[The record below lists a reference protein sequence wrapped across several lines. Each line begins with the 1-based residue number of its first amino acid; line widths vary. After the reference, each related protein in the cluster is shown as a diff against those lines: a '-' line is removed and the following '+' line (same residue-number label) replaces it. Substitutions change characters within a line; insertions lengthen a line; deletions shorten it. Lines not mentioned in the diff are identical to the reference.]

1 MKLDLKGIV
10 AIAVTFLILAS
21 TAYLA
26 YIYVF
31 PPKRPV
37 VLRVITRHGYDI
49 LDVAKAAFMSSDI
62 AKKYNIKDV
71 QWLSIDPSEWIDI
84 IKTSASKE
92 GQEIDVAWGGGPT
105 LFDLLA
111 TNGLLSPLEGSEIS
125 SVVKQIP
132 DTLSGAPMKRYDSK
146 GNLVWVAA
154 AISSFGFT
162 VNLNYL
168 NKAKLPVPQTWID
181 LANETY
187 ASTLPVPSVGVAD
200 ATVSTSNTR
209 IFEIILQ
216 RYGWEKGWEILTLT
230 GANSV
235 IYDESG
241 LVRDAVI
248 RGDIGV
254 GNTIDFYGYT
264 AQLENPTLCRYIIP
278 KDGSIVNGDPI
289 ALLASS
295 KNKEAA
301 TAFITWVLSAE
312 GQKIWLDNR
321 TNRLPANPAVFDTPE
336 GKKRPDLKASYE
348 DTVASMSINFSD
360 DLALSYEQAVMWFY
374 YSTITKPHSQL
385 QETWGKLAKAKL
397 SGKISQ
403 KDFIALVDELTNPL
417 KLKFVDPADGV
428 EKVFTEEYAQS
439 ISQRVF
445 SDLDY
450 RKALIDAWSKAAA
463 NRYNN
468 VASELEKI
476 VGK

>member
-1 MKLDLKGIV
+1 MNSKSILAIV
-10 AIAVTFLILAS
+10 VAFLVLAS

-26 YIYVF
+26 YVYVF
-31 PPKRPV
+31 PPKKPV

-49 LDVAKAAFMSSDI
+49 LDVAKAAFMSSDVV
-62 AKKYNIKDV
+62 KKYDIKDV
-71 QWLSIDPSEWIDI
+71 QWLSVDPSEWIDL

-111 TNGLLSPLEGSEIS
+111 TNGLLSPLEGGEIS

-146 GNLVWVAA
+146 GNLIWVAA

-168 NKAKLPVPQTWID
+168 SKAKLPVPQTWID

-248 RGDIGV
+248 RGDIGI

-289 ALLASS
+289 ALLAQARI
-295 KNKEAA
+295 KKLLLHLLPG
-301 TAFITWVLSAE
+301 FLVL
-312 GQKIWLDNR
+312 KD
-321 TNRLPANPAVFDTPE
+321 
-336 GKKRPDLKASYE
+336 KKYGL
-348 DTVASMSINFSD
+348 T
-360 DLALSYEQAVMWFY
+360 
-374 YSTITKPHSQL
+374 T
-385 QETWGKLAKAKL
+385 
-397 SGKISQ
+397 
-403 KDFIALVDELTNPL
+403 ELTDCPQTL
-417 KLKFVDPADGV
+417 QCLIRQK
-428 EKVFTEEYAQS
+428 E
-439 ISQRVF
+439 
-445 SDLDY
+445 
-450 RKALIDAWSKAAA
+450 RKGLT
-463 NRYNN
+463 
-468 VASELEKI
+468 
-476 VGK
+476 